1 MKKKIISSIIAIV
14 LAITTIVIPSVVIMA
29 SKDEQTTQETTGVS
43 VAAPAAE
50 EITETTTEVTTVIA
64 TTERE
69 KTTKETTLASKSTTV
84 VQSSCPVSENTE
96 DSLNTFQGVEL
107 QYSAPYNITDNKLTR
122 RGGVAYYNGHK
133 ETWYSQKVLPG
144 GGLKIPGRHV
154 ADDGTIRDGEG
165 YICVAADPSY
175 YPKGATLMTSL
186 GPAKVY
192 DCGCA
197 YGIIDIY
204 VNW

>member
-14 LAITTIVIPSVVIMA
+14 LAITATSTAVIVTGE
-29 SKDEQTTQETTGVS
+29 DGQTTQETTDAS
-43 VAAPAAE
+43 VAASAAAE
-50 EITETTTEVTTVIA
+50 TTEVTTVISP
-64 TTERE
+64 TEQVE

-84 VQSSCPVSENTE
+84 VQTTTSNSITDYDSELGE
-96 DSLNTFQGVEL
+96 FQGVAL

-154 ADDGTIRDGEG
+154 ADDGTIRDENGF
-165 YICVAADPSY
+165 ICVAADPSFY
-175 YPKGATLMTSL
+175 AKGATLMTSL

-197 YGIIDIY
+197 YGIIDVY